1 MAHKV
6 HPKSFRIKGI
16 DDWDSRGFYG
26 EKFPQYLEE
35 DLRIREF
42 LKKKIGK
49 LGVEGVDIERF
60 SGSGK
65 INVIIFSARPGLIIG
80 RGGTGIEELKKEL
93 EKKIP
98 KNKEKREL
106 KMEIREI
113 KDPWASAPL
122 VAQWVAQ
129 QIEKRMPFRRILK
142 QAIEKVML
150 AKGNQGVRVEV
161 AGRLNGAE
169 IARTE
174 YLKKGRLPR
183 QTLRSDIDYIQDIA
197 QCTYGVIGIKVW
209 IYKGEKFEQ

>member
-6 HPKSFRIKGI
+6 HPKSFRIRRI
-16 DDWDSRGFYG
+16 EDWDSRGFYG
-26 EKFPQYLEE
+26 KKFPQYLEE
-35 DLRIREF
+35 DLKIREF

-49 LGVEGVDIERF
+49 LGVEKVDIERF
-60 SGSGK
+60 SGSSR

-93 EKKIP
+93 ERKIP
-98 KNKEKREL
+98 KNREKREL

-113 KDPWASAPL
+113 KDPWASASL

-129 QIEKRMPFRRILK
+129 QIEKRMPFRRVLK
-142 QAIEKVML
+142 QGIEKVML
-150 AKGNQGVRVEV
+150 AKGNQGVRIEV

-174 YLKKGRLPR
+174 YLKKGRMPR
-183 QTLRSDIDYIQDIA
+183 QTLRSDINYIQDIA

-209 IYKGEKFEQ
+209 IYKGDKFE

>member
-6 HPKSFRIKGI
+6 HPKSFRIRRI
-16 DDWDSRGFYG
+16 EDWDSRGFYG
-26 EKFPQYLEE
+26 KKFPQYLEE
-35 DLRIREF
+35 DLKIREF

-49 LGVEGVDIERF
+49 LGVERVDIERF
-60 SGSGK
+60 SGSSR

-93 EKKIP
+93 ERKIP
-98 KNKEKREL
+98 KNREKREL

-129 QIEKRMPFRRILK
+129 QIEKRMPFRRVLK
-142 QAIEKVML
+142 QGIEKVML
-150 AKGNQGVRVEV
+150 AKGNQGVRIEV

-174 YLKKGRLPR
+174 YLKKGRMPR
-183 QTLRSDIDYIQDIA
+183 QTLRSDINYIQDIA

-209 IYKGEKFEQ
+209 IYKGDKFE